1 MPMPPFDKC
10 SWSMSNKDEQLKRVR
25 AATAEEL
32 RRMARTYDWS
42 KNPEAVLGW
51 MMAQKGM
58 DLSSALVVFFNG
70 DPGRFNYLSKKDV
83 PQEFRGAARVLD
95 NICLRMNSG
104 FYRVRAGQ
112 KLPARAKLD
121 AWLDYQR
128 ADRAEGRRGRWILDE
143 GIIEAALI
151 GKRQPPLAEEP
162 ADIDAIR
169 PLQGPGAVQGFIAE
183 LIGPGLGARLQRMLP
198 RRG

>member
-1 MPMPPFDKC
+1 MPPFDKC

-121 AWLDYQR
+121 ADGSPGTGGDVLT
-128 ADRAEGRRGRWILDE
+128 ATAT
-143 GIIEAALI
+143 
-151 GKRQPPLAEEP
+151 PPLG
-162 ADIDAIR
+162 D
-169 PLQGPGAVQGFIAE
+169 E
-183 LIGPGLGARLQRMLP
+183 LIGRPSSMLERLSLVV
-198 RRG
+198 GF